1 MPLYYECEDGHLD
14 DVPQAATDCNN
25 GLDHQEEEEESKWDT
40 SLCFLDSEI
49 TLLDSMEKH
58 NDILFETLVRNHVLN
73 FEILDEEVDVSF
85 ENCNENSCHGFLKEN
100 FGRLL
105 EELQL
110 E

>member
-1 MPLYYECEDGHLD
+1 MD
-14 DVPQAATDCNN
+14 DAPQTTDCNN
-25 GLDHQEEEEESKWDT
+25 GLGHQEEEKDSKWDT

-58 NDILFETLVRNHVLN
+58 NDILFETLVRNDVLN

-85 ENCNENSCHGFLKEN
+85 EIFHEHSLHGSFEYQFDKV
-100 FGRLL
+100 L

-110 E
+110 EKLCHDRYIT